1 MWYSFLYLR
10 IVKIH
15 FPGSPIWFILVSKIL
30 EFRRWKLWDK
40 NFVPFHSGNI
50 HVRESKKP
58 GFTFSIELKAKFV
71 WSHGLLLPDFENG
84 DKNMKTFLKH
94 GQIQLLQRK
103 FENFK
108 KKTYQKTIAKR
119 RRSYNFLVEFQI
131 WNKLLSSESTKE
143 INVKNNWTT
152 VKSKFFLRKNLKQK
166 PSKTHCYVVC
176 QLKNLIHYLNVL
188 LPYTHPVVYLKCVES
203 GIQTIVKPNKLSSVM
218 VVCRYG
224 FHNGVGTHVKIWW
237 KYYPQNFCGVGS
249 FYKSNIFMLKSQ
261 TWWWIF
267 TFTAYLRFSLKLDMA
282 LHYNCP
288 SWTWASVASRVF
300 GA

>member
-1 MWYSFLYLR
+1 M
-10 IVKIH
+10 
-15 FPGSPIWFILVSKIL
+15 
-30 EFRRWKLWDK
+30 
-40 NFVPFHSGNI
+40 
-50 HVRESKKP
+50 
-58 GFTFSIELKAKFV
+58 
-71 WSHGLLLPDFENG
+71 
-84 DKNMKTFLKH
+84 
-94 GQIQLLQRK
+94 
-103 FENFK
+103 
-108 KKTYQKTIAKR
+108 
-119 RRSYNFLVEFQI
+119 
-131 WNKLLSSESTKE
+131 
-143 INVKNNWTT
+143 KNNWTT

-176 QLKNLIHYLNVL
+176 QLRNLIHYLNVL

-267 TFTAYLRFSLKLDMA
+267 TFTACLSFLIKLDMA
-282 LHYNCP
+282 SSTLPEMNLSQFY
-288 SWTWASVASRVF
+288 TQRVF
-300 GA
+300 GNNGTYIYYVLEWNWSPSIMVGACVKKLS